1 MEVSRR
7 RQRLTPGVQ
16 LLEDRYVI
24 SNRTIGDGAHA
35 VVYLAN
41 EVKTG
46 KQVVCKVHD
55 LASVSRSPQKLQRI
69 RQEAILLSYLD
80 HVSSWRTR
88 SRKVQGLTGQPN
100 ILSFRAAFQ
109 TQQTLSVPRPDHR
122 AFPSDT
128 NRYIF
133 TELATG
139 GDLFSLLTKYNIFK
153 EVEVRWIVRQVLS
166 GVVYIHGKGVAHR
179 DIKPENILCAIAPD
193 ASYRVLLSDFGDSAM
208 ASRGRMKSHV
218 GTTFYRA
225 P

>member
-1 MEVSRR
+1 MDLHRR
-7 RQRLTPGVQ
+7 RQRLNSDVQ
-16 LLEDRYVI
+16 LFEDRYVI
-24 SNRTIGDGAHA
+24 SDRTIGDGAHA
-35 VVYLAN
+35 VVYLAA

-55 LASVSRSPQKLQRI
+55 LANVSRPSQKLQRI
-69 RQEAILLSYLD
+69 RQEAILLSYFD
-80 HVSSWRTR
+80 HVSSWPTQR
-88 SRKVQGLTGQPN
+88 RKCQGLTGKPN

-109 TQQTLSVPRPDHR
+109 TQQTLSVLRPDQR
-122 AFPSDT
+122 APSSNT

-139 GDLFSLLTKYNIFK
+139 GDLFSLMTKYNTFK
-153 EVEVRWIVRQVLS
+153 EIEIRWIVRQVLS

-193 ASYRVLLSDFGDSAM
+193 AAYRVLLSDFGDSAM